1 MQTLDT
7 PLVLQ
12 TETPEFGLSSRA
24 LGLLRGL
31 FASYPEV
38 QRAIVYG
45 SRAIG
50 NYRTGSDIDITLDA
64 PGMESSRFLHLCT
77 ATDDLMLPWMI
88 DLSLLSQIDNVALRE
103 HINRVGKPLWVR
115 PS

>member
-50 NYRTGSDIDITLDA
+50 N
-64 PGMESSRFLHLCT
+64 
-77 ATDDLMLPWMI
+77 
-88 DLSLLSQIDNVALRE
+88 
-103 HINRVGKPLWVR
+103 
-115 PS
+115 